1 MNSELF
7 IGGDARFL
15 SGGAPTSCPDST
27 YNTAP
32 HVVSPGTGITT
43 SKVADAITG
52 RPVEDA
58 FAAALISLGQ
68 NIRAGRDSYHQSSW
82 HPGSTRTEPNVF
94 VTPDAAPTAGV
105 EIETYVRTVNGITVD
120 KARARLTSNWFH
132 FEEDGS
138 LDRTLGHEL
147 ITDVLTPR
155 YYRDLRLWTG
165 LQNLIGP
172 YLESYEK
179 SSTGLHVH
187 VGVNQFDKCDLLP
200 VTRANDKRALAKY
213 AIAFVYHGLLDTEY
227 LDKVFLRTNGTYC
240 SEATDDRIIGLAASV
255 RGRKDG
261 VMASE
266 IFDFLF
272 SYYDEHRGPLY
283 SLSNYDSSDYTL
295 PVITQACLDNR
306 VLQGGDQLRGGD
318 SRSVLGFGGTYNG
331 HDVELNFGHP
341 YTVEFRRG
349 KGTTNAVSIHRMVEL
364 CTLIVRYVWSMARN
378 PSQKVNVTTAYDF
391 IYRNTNSEA
400 LKKITEKKLAQL
412 TKGGKED

>member
-15 SGGAPTSCPDST
+15 SGGAPTSCPSST

-32 HVVSPGTGITT
+32 HAVSPGTEITT
-43 SKVADAITG
+43 SKVAAVITG
-52 RPVEDA
+52 RPTNDA
-58 FAAALISLGQ
+58 FAVALSSLGQ
-68 NIRAGRDSYHQSSW
+68 NIRAGRDTYHQSSW
-82 HPGSTRTEPNVF
+82 HPGSTHTKPNVF
-94 VTPDAAPTAGV
+94 VTPNAAPTAGV

-147 ITDVLTPR
+147 ITDVLPPR

-165 LQNLIGP
+165 LQNLVGP

-187 VGVNQFDKCDLLP
+187 VGVDQFDKCDLLP

-227 LDKVFLRTNGTYC
+227 LDKVFLRTNSTYC
-240 SEATDDRIIGLAASV
+240 SEATDDRIIGLAASI

-272 SYYDEHRGPLY
+272 SYYDEHRGPIY

-295 PVITQACLDNR
+295 PLITQACLDSQ
-306 VLQGGDQLRGGD
+306 VLHGGDQLRSPD
-318 SRSVLGFGGTYNG
+318 SRSVLEFGGTYNG

-364 CTLIVRYVWSMARN
+364 CTLIVRYVWSMARV
-378 PSQKVNVTTAYDF
+378 PSKRVTAESAYKF
-391 IYRNTNSEA
+391 ILENTNSEA
-400 LKKITEKKLAQL
+400 LRKITEKQMTRFEENSK
-412 TKGGKED
+412 